1 MTSNVNRLTS
11 FYQNKRDLSI
21 LLPPPRRLC
30 FLQGLFVSI
39 ITQRVRS
46 MRVAQLVSALPS
58 VMEVPSS
65 ILSDSNVCSD
75 FSLICVAVAL
85 KTHKMEH

>member
-1 MTSNVNRLTS
+1 M
-11 FYQNKRDLSI
+11 F
-21 LLPPPRRLC
+21 
-30 FLQGLFVSI
+30 FVGFVCQHHNSKS
-39 ITQRVRS
+39 RS

>member
-1 MTSNVNRLTS
+1 M
-11 FYQNKRDLSI
+11 
-21 LLPPPRRLC
+21 
-30 FLQGLFVSI
+30 QGLFVSI

-75 FSLICVAVAL
+75 LSLICVAVAL